1 MVKEDQT
8 LSKYSKLIE
17 DLNIQKEKVIARRTV
32 ELFFSFDIV
41 NSSAYKTM
49 NYTGWY
55 NVIISLFK
63 KIQANVMKLMP
74 GAEMW
79 RVLGDEIIFIIPI
92 KEKQDFFVYT
102 DKIFEI
108 LNNFVYQLKT
118 GKFFDELE
126 ADDAEK
132 LLMKTQNIISLKAAA
147 WIAIVGE
154 EIQQIERYDNL
165 LERYKL
171 REGYGLIEF
180 LGNDIDTGFRVKKET
195 ENRRMAISFELAYIL
210 SKDTDYLKNIYIITP
225 LYNFFIKKYRT
236 GLSDV

>member
-180 LGNDIDTGFRVKKET
+180 LGNDIDWC
-195 ENRRMAISFELAYIL
+195 
-210 SKDTDYLKNIYIITP
+210 
-225 LYNFFIKKYRT
+225 
-236 GLSDV
+236 

>member
-108 LNNFVYQLKT
+108 LN
-118 GKFFDELE
+118 KF
-126 ADDAEK
+126 
-132 LLMKTQNIISLKAAA
+132 
-147 WIAIVGE
+147 
-154 EIQQIERYDNL
+154 
-165 LERYKL
+165 
-171 REGYGLIEF
+171 
-180 LGNDIDTGFRVKKET
+180 
-195 ENRRMAISFELAYIL
+195 YI
-210 SKDTDYLKNIYIITP
+210 
-225 LYNFFIKKYRT
+225 
-236 GLSDV
+236 